1 MRDSTRT
8 KVGWDCGAPGTHAR
22 AVLATALLAVPTPP
36 SADGFMVLDEFYEAM
51 QDLIAKKV
59 FPDVVA
65 LTKDESDEI
74 FLDVCWRPAPA
85 APSRCGVTAVPC
97 ARWQCDTDDD
107 GQVSRAEFLSALGGD
122 DDDGDA

>member
-1 MRDSTRT
+1 
-8 KVGWDCGAPGTHAR
+8 
-22 AVLATALLAVPTPP
+22 
-36 SADGFMVLDEFYEAM
+36 MVLDEFYEAM

-107 GQVSRAEFLSALGGD
+107 GQVSRAEFMSALGGD